1 MSNYR
6 PEQESE
12 DRRSGEERRRAH
24 DEAQA
29 SRGATTPQHRT
40 DEREDR
46 LEAAR
51 RDEFGGVNWG
61 AAFFGWLVAIAL
73 SILLTGIFGAIAAGI
88 GSSTSVTQTQ
98 AERSAGTIA
107 TATAIALLVILMI
120 GYFAGGYVAGRMSRF
135 DGGRQGAAV
144 WVVGLIITIIVV
156 VIGLIFGD
164 QYDIF
169 ARVDLPSLPI
179 PTDQATAGGL
189 ITLAAVIL
197 TTLLTAYLGGKAGQH
212 YHAKIDRINA

>member
-88 GSSTSVTQTQ
+88 GSNTSVTQTQ

>member
-1 MSNYR
+1 MSDNHKTSTDH
-6 PEQESE
+6 QS
-12 DRRSGEERRRAH
+12 RRG
-24 DEAQA
+24 A
-29 SRGATTPQHRT
+29 SKGATTPQRRT

-88 GSSTSVTQTQ
+88 GSNTSVTQTQ